1 MELAKRNLID
11 MHSYLD
17 YLERHDHLIRV
28 KGEVDPVHILAGIAK
43 KFEGGKA
50 VLFESVQGSAFPVL
64 IGLYWNRPMLAGMF
78 ATTSEKLPFV
88 LSDEI
93 AAWRK
98 NPVPPVIVATGPA
111 NEVIEEDP
119 DLGALPI
126 PHHAEEDGGPY
137 LTSSVLIAKD
147 PDTGVRNLSI
157 HRMLVTGPRRCTL
170 LLEELG
176 HVMDYYKRAEAR
188 GKPLEVTVNNGVD
201 LAVHMAAATPA
212 SAAPIE
218 TDELGL
224 AGQIRG
230 EPVELI
236 KAQTVDV
243 EAIANAQFVI
253 EGRILPEVRE
263 PEGPYAEVTG
273 YYAARE
279 NRWVFEV
286 TAITRRRDP
295 VFHSILSGTE
305 VRIAYASV
313 AEAGIFE
320 SVRSKVPEVTAAHLS
335 DGSVPYHLVLQID
348 KQREGCQQRAIEAAF
363 ASLPFLKMVTIVDTD
378 VNIFD
383 IGEVEWAIATRAQ
396 FERDLQLIPDA
407 DGHRLNPMVEQG
419 KWTRMGIDATVP
431 LPRAEKYR
439 RATMRDVD
447 LEKYQIEGI

>member
-1 MELAKRNLID
+1 MDLAKRDLID
-11 MHSYLD
+11 LQSYVD
-17 YLERHDHLIRV
+17 YLERHNHLIRV
-28 KGEVDPVHILAGIAK
+28 KGEVDPIHVLAGIAK

-50 VLFESVQGSAFPVL
+50 VLFESVKGCDFPVL
-64 IGLYWNRPMLAGMF
+64 IGLYWNRPLLARMF
-78 ATTSEKLPFV
+78 DTTSEKLPFV
-88 LSDEI
+88 ISDEI

-98 NPVPPVIVATGPA
+98 NPVEPVIVTTGAA
-111 NEVIEEDP
+111 NEVIEASP

-126 PHHAEEDGGPY
+126 PHHAEEDAGPY
-137 LTSSVLIAKD
+137 LTSSVVIAKD

-170 LLEELG
+170 LLEEYG

-188 GKPLEVTVNNGVD
+188 GKPLEITVNNGVD

-236 KAQTVDV
+236 EAQTVDV

-273 YYAARE
+273 YYASRE
-279 NRWVFEV
+279 NRWVFDV
-286 TAITRRRDP
+286 TAITRRRNP
-295 VFHSILSGTE
+295 IFHSILSGKE

-313 AEAGIFE
+313 AEAGILE
-320 SVRSKVPEVTAAHLS
+320 SVRSRVPEVTAAHLS
-335 DGSVPYHLVLQID
+335 DGSVPYHLVVQID
-348 KQREGCQQRAIEAAF
+348 KKREGCQQKAIEAAF
-363 ASLPFLKMVTIVDTD
+363 ESLPFLKMVTVVDTD
-378 VNIFD
+378 VDIFD
-383 IGEVEWAIATRAQ
+383 MGDVEWAVATRAR
-396 FERDLQLIPDA
+396 FEQDLLLIPDA
-407 DGHRLNPMVEQG
+407 DGHRLNPMVEDD

-431 LPRAEKYR
+431 LPRAEKFR

-447 LEKYQIEGI
+447 LENFQIEGL